1 MKKSGVYWLVLI
13 LTACGGEHDA
23 GTKPANQSVEQCATP
38 GIEKHAERRW
48 LAKKKTDA
56 AMKTF
61 GLVDVQSVNATIRI
75 DLKYASDDNFM
86 GKILYD
92 KLRTVYV
99 QQDVAER
106 LSNCQKYLD
115 SIRPGYALL
124 VYDGVRPLETQ
135 QKMWDA
141 LDTLPVWER
150 SRFVSNPANRSLH
163 NFGAAVDLTIVD
175 EVGTV
180 LDMGAGYDDIR
191 KIAYPSMEQHFLA
204 TGELTAKQVQNRQL
218 LRRVMRQGGF
228 TPIQSEWWH
237 FNACTRA
244 TAKWKYSLLEKEP
257 E

>member
-1 MKKSGVYWLVLI
+1 MYWLVLI
-13 LTACGGEHDA
+13 LTACGGGNDA
-23 GTKPANQSVEQCATP
+23 GTTSANQAIKQCATM
-38 GIEKHAERRW
+38 GIENHVEKIR
-48 LAKKKTDA
+48 LAKVKTDA

-61 GLVDVQSVNATIRI
+61 GLVDVQSVNPAIRV

-92 KLRTVYV
+92 KLRTVYL
-99 QQDVAER
+99 QQDVAKR
-106 LSNCQKYLD
+106 LSNCQEYLD

-175 EVGTV
+175 EAGKVV
-180 LDMGAGYDDIR
+180 DMGADYDDIR

-204 TGELTAKQVQNRQL
+204 TGELTAEQVQNRQL
-218 LRRVMRQGGF
+218 LRRVMQQGGF

-244 TAKWKYSLLEKEP
+244 TAKWKYTLLEKEP

>member
-1 MKKSGVYWLVLI
+1 MKKMCVYWWVLI
-13 LTACGGEHDA
+13 LTACGGGNDA
-23 GTKPANQSVEQCATP
+23 GTKSATQFIQQCATR
-38 GIEKHAERRW
+38 GVESHIEQRR

-56 AMKTF
+56 GMKTF
-61 GLVDVQSVNATIRI
+61 GLVDVQSVNAAIRV

-92 KLRTVYV
+92 RLRTVYL

-106 LSNCQKYLD
+106 LSHCQKYLD

-175 EVGTV
+175 EVGAV
-180 LDMGAGYDDIR
+180 VDMKAGYDDIR

-204 TGELTAKQVQNRQL
+204 TGELTEEQVRNRQL
-218 LRRVMRQGGF
+218 LRKVMQQGGF

-237 FNACTRA
+237 FNACSRA
-244 TAKWKYSLLEKEP
+244 TAKWKYPLLEKEP